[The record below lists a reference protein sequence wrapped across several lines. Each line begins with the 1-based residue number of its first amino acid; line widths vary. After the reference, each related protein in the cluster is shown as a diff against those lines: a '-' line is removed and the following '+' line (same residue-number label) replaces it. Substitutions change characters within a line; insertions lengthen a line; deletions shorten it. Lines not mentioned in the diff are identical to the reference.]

1 MTPSRFNECL
11 EALHWDT
18 DVLAGVLGCDQSL
31 TEAYAL
37 GLVEVPPKLA
47 AWLEPLAQVHEAL
60 AADMPKGLKG
70 KRYGGNLD

>member
-1 MTPSRFNECL
+1 MTPTRFNQAL

-37 GLVEVPPKLA
+37 GLAEVPVKLG
-47 AWLEPLAQVHEAL
+47 AWLETLAQAHEAL
-60 AADMPKGLKG
+60 AGDMPVGLKG
-70 KRYGGNLD
+70 KRYSGNVN

>member
-11 EALHWDT
+11 EHLHWDT

-37 GLVEVPPKLA
+37 GLAEVPVKLA
-47 AWLEPLAQVHEAL
+47 AWLEVLAQAHEA
-60 AADMPKGLKG
+60 AESGRPAGLKG
-70 KRYGGNLD
+70 KRYSGNTD